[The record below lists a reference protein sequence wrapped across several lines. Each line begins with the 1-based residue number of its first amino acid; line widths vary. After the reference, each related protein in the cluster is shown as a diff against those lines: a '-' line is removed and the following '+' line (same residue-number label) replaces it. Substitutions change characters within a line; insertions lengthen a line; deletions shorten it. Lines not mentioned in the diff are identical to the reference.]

1 MSAALTIRICYTAWL
16 FVALLFGA
24 NLYSGEEADLDT
36 PIVSPGVPIAK
47 DIFYLLIV
55 AVCLY
60 LGRRVLL
67 DRNML
72 FQSLLIAVFC
82 VAAALRVYAGSGTL
96 DVSYLKVFKNLLL
109 YVAITLPFVHVI
121 MGSGM
126 GRDFI
131 RCLHNA
137 VLFSLLVSLVLFFS
151 HPVQSY
157 TGRLFGTY
165 GNPNTAGFVAVC
177 CVGLYYMLEP
187 EERSRWR
194 QIGTF
199 LLSIAVLALSA
210 SFSAVIAFIALLPVM
225 WIFQPSHGR
234 YPVLLKTCVSVLF
247 LFLMFRVGSAL
258 VSALFESSAL
268 VESIPFEARIASL
281 LMEGRQHE
289 SITTRIDDFMQFIN
303 GECASTPFTATALF
317 GCAPEVFIRMDSTVT
332 SFGYHFGLLG
342 LVVLLLIVLVPY
354 LQYALLSRT
363 LLKSPGA
370 RRLPPLMALLTVI
383 VLFNMPIQHAF
394 EIFPINFLFA
404 ALIAILMFEL
414 NGYRL
419 YRRMYPENVPTH

>member
-1 MSAALTIRICYTAWL
+1 
-16 FVALLFGA
+16 
-24 NLYSGEEADLDT
+24 
-36 PIVSPGVPIAK
+36 
-47 DIFYLLIV
+47 
-55 AVCLY
+55 
-60 LGRRVLL
+60 VLL

-419 YRRMYPENVPTH
+419 YRRMYPENVPTR